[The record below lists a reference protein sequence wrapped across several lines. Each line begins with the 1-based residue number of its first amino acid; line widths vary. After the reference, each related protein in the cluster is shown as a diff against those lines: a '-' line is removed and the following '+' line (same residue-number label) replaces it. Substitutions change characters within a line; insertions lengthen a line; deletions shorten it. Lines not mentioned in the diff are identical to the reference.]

1 MINNAIMITF
11 SKMEWKSTMLDN
23 YDDIIHL
30 TRPQYDDLHPMSMS
44 DWAAQFSPL
53 AALVG

>member
-1 MINNAIMITF
+1 
-11 SKMEWKSTMLDN
+11 MLDN

-30 TRPQYDDLHPMSMS
+30 TCPQYDDLHPMPMS
-44 DWAAQFSPL
+44 DRAAQFSPL